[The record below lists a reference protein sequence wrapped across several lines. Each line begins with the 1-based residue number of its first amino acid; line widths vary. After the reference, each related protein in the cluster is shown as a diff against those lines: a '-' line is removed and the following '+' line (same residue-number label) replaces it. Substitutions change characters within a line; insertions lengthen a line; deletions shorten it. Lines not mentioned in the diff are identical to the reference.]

1 MRFAD
6 TRVGRGTYIPSMIKH
21 PVTRARQAGETDH
34 RIRPG
39 HGAAALGAL
48 EVAPVVPRRVE
59 HRDGAGHLE
68 PAYEAQLRLDVRAR
82 RVVGERAFVGR
93 ASSAGSLAE
102 QSGEEFVMAV
112 TSGGATDELALY
124 DEATEE
130 RGGPFIVTNSSLE
143 FAYGTDESNPLGATR
158 EPFPRS

>member
-1 MRFAD
+1 
-6 TRVGRGTYIPSMIKH
+6 MIKH
-21 PVTRARQAGETDH
+21 PATRARRSDETDH

-39 HGAAALGAL
+39 HAAGALGAL
-48 EVAPVVPRRVE
+48 AVGAVLPRRVE

-82 RVVGERAFVGR
+82 RVVSDRAFVGR
-93 ASSAGSLAE
+93 ASSADSLAE

-124 DEATEE
+124 DGATEE
-130 RGGPFIVTNSSLE
+130 RGGPFIVTDPGLE